1 MIAAVLGLQVALP
14 LPLLVR
20 PAANPFG
27 LGAYPVGH
35 GGSNTLVNGHM
46 PTLDP
51 GVERFRPWRGQSYSV
66 GFFGLGPWGMRAA
79 G

>member
-14 LPLLVR
+14 LALLVWL
-20 PAANPFG
+20 AANPFG
-27 LGAYPVGH
+27 LGPYTVGH

-51 GVERFRPWRGQSYSV
+51 GVERFRPWRGQSYAV
-66 GFFGLGPWGMRAA
+66 GFFGLGPWGVRAT